1 MFGYLVAEP
10 GLLTEAEYA
19 RYRGCY
25 CGLCRDIKARW
36 GQLAR
41 LSLTYDMT
49 FLCLL
54 FGSLYEPE
62 ETAGEG
68 KCLPHPIEA
77 RAWWKSEFTDYAA
90 DMTVALA
97 YLKCRD
103 DWEDDSD
110 PAALIEAA
118 ALRRAWLR
126 VKEAYPR
133 QGRAMEEGILALFV
147 TLLGFDELIVKLVA
161 QVVVIVLNYF
171 ISKFWVFKKS
181 A

>member
-25 CGLCRDIKARW
+25 CGLCRAIKDRW

-41 LSLTYDMT
+41 LSLTYDMS

-90 DMTVALA
+90 DMNVALA
-97 YLKCRD
+97 YLKCLD
-103 DWEDDSD
+103 DWEDDGN
-110 PAALIEAA
+110 PPLW
-118 ALRRAWLR
+118 RRAVCSNPPTSR
-126 VKEAYPR
+126 SRRA
-133 QGRAMEEGILALFV
+133 GRGSAGRSAARSLSSRSWKKTASR
-147 TLLGFDELIVKLVA
+147 TRTPQPPPLG
-161 QVVVIVLNYF
+161 
-171 ISKFWVFKKS
+171 S
-181 A
+181 